1 MSGAERGSAN
11 GRARIAP
18 FTLALN
24 YLPIVQLLTG
34 AVVVA
39 SLAGSG
45 RSLVLWSAAWLYLL
59 PPLVCRATLLL
70 FGRPQGRGL
79 TQDTRAYK
87 VWWFT
92 HQWQVVF
99 NRLPWLEELLRL
111 VPGLYALWIGLWGGK
126 VSPLV
131 YWGPGALVVDRP
143 LVIVEPGAVIGM
155 GAGLTGHLG
164 TLSPEGTY
172 TVDIAAPHVGRGAI
186 MGARSGLGASA
197 ELAANQVLP
206 AGRLIPPFVRWNG
219 TGPGP
224 VLESLAGP
232 ADA

>member
-1 MSGAERGSAN
+1 MTGTESPRTAD
-11 GRARIAP
+11 RARITP

-24 YLPIVQLLTG
+24 YLPVVQLSMG
-34 AVVVA
+34 AALVA
-39 SLAGSG
+39 GQARSWPSALA
-45 RSLVLWSAAWLYLL
+45 WSAAWIYIL
-59 PPLVCRATLLL
+59 PPLVCRLTLLL

-99 NRLPWLEELLRL
+99 NRLPLLEELLRL
-111 VPGLYALWIGLWGGK
+111 VPGLYALWIRMWGGK

-131 YWGPGALVVDRP
+131 YWGPGSLVVDRP
-143 LVIVEPGAVIGM
+143 LVVVDRGAVIGM

-172 TVDIAAPHVGRGAI
+172 TVDVAAPHVGRGAI

-197 ELAANQVLP
+197 ELAPNQVLP
-206 AGRLIPPFVRWNG
+206 AGRLVPPFVRWNG
-219 TGPGP
+219 TGAGP
-224 VLESLAGP
+224 VLEPLPGGI
-232 ADA
+232 DG